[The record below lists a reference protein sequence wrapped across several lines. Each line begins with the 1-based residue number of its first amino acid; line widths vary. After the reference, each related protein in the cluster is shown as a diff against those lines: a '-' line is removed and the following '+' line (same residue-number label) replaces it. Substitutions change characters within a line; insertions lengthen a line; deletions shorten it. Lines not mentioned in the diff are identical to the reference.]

1 MSITI
6 SRAGKLIIDEDG
18 YVTAPLTSVEIVD
31 HPEDSNGN
39 RKQLKFIF
47 EVPTNKGTSNK
58 PLWTG
63 VTINPEKS
71 YYPVDP
77 ETGERASLPEYNLL
91 TQMLLALGILSEE
104 SLKSDDEINFDIESL
119 VGRIVKFHVTPS
131 RTNPNFSD
139 VLVKS
144 MRFAETDVQP
154 VTAKTTKEKTGLA
167 SN

>member
-1 MSITI
+1 MAITI
-6 SRAGKLIIDEDG
+6 TRAGKLIIDEDG
-18 YVTAPLTSVEIVD
+18 YVTAPLASVEIVD

-47 EVPTNKGTSNK
+47 EIPTNKGTSNK

-77 ETGERASLPEYNLL
+77 VTGEYAPLPEYNLL

-104 SLKSDDEINFDIESL
+104 SFKPDYEINFDIESL
-119 VGRIVKFHVTPS
+119 VGRIFKFHVTPS

-139 VLVKS
+139 ILIPS
-144 MRFAETDVQP
+144 MRFAETDIKP
-154 VTAKTTKEKTGLA
+154 TDPNATK
-167 SN
+167 